1 MRLARTGPARTYSAT
16 PGAPCLE
23 QVRGFLMVKSSRNIT
38 GGRVV
43 MTSED
48 IRRAFSRMVHQ
59 VLERHKG
66 PKDLV
71 FLGIPT
77 RGFPMAH
84 RMVTKISELE
94 GEMPGVGSLDIS
106 AYRDDLMMRRVT
118 PTASETLTL
127 KISDRKVIIVDDVL
141 FTGRSARAALDA
153 LTDMGRPRSVQLA
166 VLIDRGH
173 RELPIRADFVGK
185 NLPTSRDERVQ
196 VRLEEVDGRD
206 EVALF
211 RIGAQ

>member
-1 MRLARTGPARTYSAT
+1 MS
-16 PGAPCLE
+16 
-23 QVRGFLMVKSSRNIT
+23 N
-38 GGRVV
+38 GRVV
-43 MTSED
+43 MASDD
-48 IRRAFSRMVHQ
+48 IRRAFSRMAHQ
-59 VLERHKG
+59 VLEQHKG
-66 PKDLV
+66 PNDLV

-84 RMVTKISELE
+84 RLVKKINDLE
-94 GEMPGVGSLDIS
+94 GETPGVGILDIS
-106 AYRDDLMMRRVT
+106 LYRDDVETKRFDRKV
-118 PTASETLTL
+118 PTFLSLNITD
-127 KISDRKVIIVDDVL
+127 KKVIIVDDVL

-153 LTDMGRPRSVQLA
+153 LTDIGRPRLVQLA

-185 NLPTSRDERVQ
+185 NMPTAMDERVQ

-211 RIGAQ
+211 RVKD